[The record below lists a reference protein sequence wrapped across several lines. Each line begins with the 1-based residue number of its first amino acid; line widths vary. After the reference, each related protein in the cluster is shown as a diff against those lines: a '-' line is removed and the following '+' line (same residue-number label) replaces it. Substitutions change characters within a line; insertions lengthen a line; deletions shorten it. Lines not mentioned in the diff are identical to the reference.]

1 MADQFIGQLMA
12 AGFSFAP
19 KSWVLCNGQ
28 SLPIN
33 QNQALFALLG
43 TIFGG
48 DGRTNF
54 NFPNLQG
61 SIPLSSGSNYVLAQ
75 TGGQAS
81 VILASNQVPP
91 HGHTAVASN
100 NAVSANPPAN
110 NALASNVGMYV
121 SGQTPTTPMN
131 SNAVA
136 PAGGSVPHENRQP
149 FSCD

>member
-54 NFPNLQG
+54 NLPNLQG

-81 VILASNQVPP
+81 VIIGIESSASPRP
-91 HGHTAVASN
+91 HGSGVKQCRFSESTCEQRARFQRRDVRLGPDSHHAHEFQCRGSRGRER
-100 NAVSANPPAN
+100 PP
-110 NALASNVGMYV
+110 
-121 SGQTPTTPMN
+121 
-131 SNAVA
+131 
-136 PAGGSVPHENRQP
+136 
-149 FSCD
+149 